1 MRYAELSPQWKNN
14 TLESTPCISP
24 AKFMQTLHKFAT
36 AFTHWVPIF
45 LSFQVTHSSV
55 VPPVVLLLAK
65 HPAVDNYDL
74 SNLTEITNGAAPLG
88 EEISKEVMKRLPLL
102 SRVRQGK
109 KSGFQTSL
117 GSSKVKVIMSFPSP
131 DRLRHDRTK
140 SSMSHDSF
148 WKQQTWLRRNVT
160 AKFTM

>member
-1 MRYAELSPQWKNN
+1 M
-14 TLESTPCISP
+14 
-24 AKFMQTLHKFAT
+24 
-36 AFTHWVPIF
+36 
-45 LSFQVTHSSV
+45 
-55 VPPVVLLLAK
+55 VLLLAK

-109 KSGFQTSL
+109 NSGFQTSL

-131 DRLRHDRTK
+131 DRLRHD
-140 SSMSHDSF
+140 
-148 WKQQTWLRRNVT
+148 
-160 AKFTM
+160 

>member
-1 MRYAELSPQWKNN
+1 MKEQYPREHAMHITSQIYRK
-14 TLESTPCISP
+14 PCINSP
-24 AKFMQTLHKFAT
+24 LLLRIAYLSFF
-36 AFTHWVPIF
+36 
-45 LSFQVTHSSV
+45 SFQVTHSSV

-117 GSSKVKVIMSFPSP
+117 GSSKIKVIMSFPSP

-148 WKQQTWLRRNVT
+148 
-160 AKFTM
+160 